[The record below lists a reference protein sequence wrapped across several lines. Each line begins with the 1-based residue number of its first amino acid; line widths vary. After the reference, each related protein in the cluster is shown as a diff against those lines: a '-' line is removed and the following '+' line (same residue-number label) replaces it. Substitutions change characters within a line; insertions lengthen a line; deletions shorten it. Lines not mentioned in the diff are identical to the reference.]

1 MTTTMTTT
9 TTTIM
14 GSRVITIPTRTRTIR
29 WDR

>member
-1 MTTTMTTT
+1 MTTT

-29 WDR
+29 WGR